1 MNKGL
6 SIRAAVIGGIAGVAL
21 VSQMVSGVW
30 QYLDRVEAGRQEIS
44 NINNAVLQPVIE
56 LATRGINGGN
66 QMMLTDAA
74 ASALYAAS
82 GVRYLNL
89 SGTSEGAEKTAFT
102 EATPPQKIEH
112 EYVAKE
118 ANGAQLK
125 STAAAVKESGFID
138 ADYLYVIKTK
148 LPGVKNGGQ
157 VTAVF
162 SAQKLASLTRDTL
175 IAGAPLTA
183 TVLILGLG
191 LAIFIGGR
199 ISRPISRLASQV
211 EEVANS
217 LDLTRRVELSDSEIA
232 LNREAGETASAF
244 NDLLANLQSTLSEVL
259 NNVGMVNQS
268 VVSLSNSASQVA
280 SRSVEQSA
288 SAAGMATA
296 MEESTANLAEIANNA
311 RYLDETSRESG
322 TLSRQGAQ
330 IIHKAGHEMGVIAET
345 VREGASSIEALG
357 QQSNQISAIVQVI
370 KDIADQT
377 NLLALNAAIEAARAG
392 EAGRGFA
399 VVADEVRKLAERTAQ
414 STQQITG
421 MISSI
426 QTSSSQ
432 AVGVMDDTVKRVSSG
447 VELADQA
454 GEAITRISAS
464 TDHLVKGVEDISGAL
479 QQQNLA
485 YQDVARHVERIAQMT
500 EENSYAA
507 KETAGAAQHL
517 ESLSQAM
524 QQAVARFRL

>member
-1 MNKGL
+1 MHKGL
-6 SIRAAVIGGIAGVAL
+6 SIRAAVVGSIAGVAL
-21 VSQMVSGVW
+21 ISQMVSGVW
-30 QYLDRVEAGRQEIS
+30 QYLDRFEVGRQEIS
-44 NINNAVLQPVIE
+44 HINEAVLQPVME
-56 LATRGINGGN
+56 LAARGINGGN
-66 QMMLTDAA
+66 QMMLTDAG

-82 GVRYLNL
+82 GVRYLYL

-102 EATPPQKIEH
+102 EAIAPQKVEH
-112 EYVAKE
+112 EYVAKD
-118 ANGAQLK
+118 ANGQQLK
-125 STAAAVKESGFID
+125 TAAAAMQTSGFID
-138 ADYLYVIKTK
+138 ADYLYVIKSK
-148 LPGVKNGGQ
+148 LPGVKNGGE

-162 SAQKLASLTRDTL
+162 SAQRLASLTRDTL

-191 LAIFIGGR
+191 LAFFIGGR
-199 ISRPISRLASQV
+199 IARPISQLARQV
-211 EEVANS
+211 GEVANS
-217 LDLTRRVELSDSEIA
+217 LDLTRRVELSDADVA
-232 LNREAGETASAF
+232 LNREAGDTAAAF
-244 NDLLANLQSTLSEVL
+244 NGLLVNLHSTLSAVL
-259 NNVGMVNQS
+259 QNVGQVNQS
-268 VVSLSNSASQVA
+268 VVSLSTSASQVA
-280 SRSVEQSA
+280 SRSSEQSA

-311 RYLDETSRESG
+311 RYLGETSRESG

-330 IIHKAGHEMGVIAET
+330 IIHNAGHEMGVIAET
-345 VREGASSIEALG
+345 VQEGASSIEALG

-414 STQQITG
+414 STEQITG
-421 MISSI
+421 MINSI
-426 QTSSSQ
+426 QSSSRQ
-432 AVGVMDDTVKRVSSG
+432 AVGVMDDTVKRVGSG
-447 VELADQA
+447 VELAGQA
-454 GEAITRISAS
+454 GQAITRISAS

-479 QQQNLA
+479 QQQNIA

-500 EENSYAA
+500 EENSNAA
-507 KETAGAAQHL
+507 RETASAAQHL
-517 ESLSQAM
+517 ENLSQSM

>member
-1 MNKGL
+1 
-6 SIRAAVIGGIAGVAL
+6 
-21 VSQMVSGVW
+21 
-30 QYLDRVEAGRQEIS
+30 
-44 NINNAVLQPVIE
+44 
-56 LATRGINGGN
+56 
-66 QMMLTDAA
+66 
-74 ASALYAAS
+74 
-82 GVRYLNL
+82 
-89 SGTSEGAEKTAFT
+89 
-102 EATPPQKIEH
+102 
-112 EYVAKE
+112 
-118 ANGAQLK
+118 
-125 STAAAVKESGFID
+125 
-138 ADYLYVIKTK
+138 
-148 LPGVKNGGQ
+148 
-157 VTAVF
+157 
-162 SAQKLASLTRDTL
+162 
-175 IAGAPLTA
+175 
-183 TVLILGLG
+183 
-191 LAIFIGGR
+191 
-199 ISRPISRLASQV
+199 
-211 EEVANS
+211 
-217 LDLTRRVELSDSEIA
+217 
-232 LNREAGETASAF
+232 
-244 NDLLANLQSTLSEVL
+244 
-259 NNVGMVNQS
+259 
-268 VVSLSNSASQVA
+268 
-280 SRSVEQSA
+280 
-288 SAAGMATA
+288 

-345 VREGASSIEALG
+345 VRDGAASIEALG
-357 QQSNQISAIVQVI
+357 HQSNQISAIVQVI

-432 AVGVMDDTVKRVSSG
+432 AVGVMNDTVQRVGSG

-507 KETAGAAQHL
+507 KETAGAAQQL
-517 ESLSQAM
+517 KGLSQAM